1 MEGKDTTGNTGIVSR
16 RLKEKLAVE
25 DIYGVEES
33 EEVDTEKIEDCEII
47 DTEGNVISST
57 DSSDIGDWEKRHN
70 EIEEQRE
77 KIRNRVRKTRS
88 GNGVIRKAKPK
99 PTISDTGHKQVGVYA
114 RVSTKSTNQVSS
126 IENQTRYY
134 TKKVGDT
141 PNWTLH
147 EIYSDEGKSGTSTQH
162 RTEFKRMIE
171 DAAQKK
177 IDLILCSSVSRFARN
192 MSDCMTLVRQ
202 LKSMNPSHP
211 VGVFFETENIYTLD
225 PDCKQNLSIHA
236 MLADWESANKSR
248 RMILS
253 YDQRICTGQYPVL
266 DLLGY
271 RHTKEGELIIQ
282 PEEAKTVRFIFL
294 AYIGGYDCDEIAEIL
309 TERERPTLRGRTDW
323 NTSMV
328 MNIMSNERRWGDLEA
343 RKTIVI
349 DYVEHKSKKNE
360 HDRVSAYEEDHHE
373 PIVSREI
380 ALAAQMVKKS
390 SRKMTEGV
398 PDFSVIHKGNLK
410 GFVSICPGWGG
421 IDGSALLEI
430 CQEVYEEEE
439 LEELNHKIRI
449 WSGEEQG
456 KVVSMALS
464 GYQVPHGIYF
474 LNKSLPALTVGRRRI
489 KFSKA
494 CHEKLNYCRW
504 VEILYHPIIQTIIIR
519 QTTPDNPNCIEWEK
533 EDGKLVSSISSR
545 AFSTAIYESLH
556 WKKEFSFKFRGITKE
571 RGMSKIL
578 VFSLDEPQIIV
589 GKKYKNH
596 PDVEKE
602 SNQPFGFV
610 KYKTDT
616 GQENKPENNGIV
628 CAYPEEWMKRRIG
641 INYFIREQRD
651 SMINAI
657 TEEDIEETGV
667 VVENPVIGHIP
678 SRQEI
683 VNELEELLMTM

>member
-1 MEGKDTTGNTGIVSR
+1 
-16 RLKEKLAVE
+16 
-25 DIYGVEES
+25 
-33 EEVDTEKIEDCEII
+33 
-47 DTEGNVISST
+47 
-57 DSSDIGDWEKRHN
+57 
-70 EIEEQRE
+70 
-77 KIRNRVRKTRS
+77 
-88 GNGVIRKAKPK
+88 
-99 PTISDTGHKQVGVYA
+99 
-114 RVSTKSTNQVSS
+114 
-126 IENQTRYY
+126 
-134 TKKVGDT
+134 
-141 PNWTLH
+141 
-147 EIYSDEGKSGTSTQH
+147 
-162 RTEFKRMIE
+162 
-171 DAAQKK
+171 
-177 IDLILCSSVSRFARN
+177 
-192 MSDCMTLVRQ
+192 
-202 LKSMNPSHP
+202 MNPSHP

-360 HDRVSAYEEDHHE
+360 HDRVSAY
-373 PIVSREI
+373 
-380 ALAAQMVKKS
+380 
-390 SRKMTEGV
+390 
-398 PDFSVIHKGNLK
+398 
-410 GFVSICPGWGG
+410 
-421 IDGSALLEI
+421 
-430 CQEVYEEEE
+430 
-439 LEELNHKIRI
+439 
-449 WSGEEQG
+449 
-456 KVVSMALS
+456 
-464 GYQVPHGIYF
+464 
-474 LNKSLPALTVGRRRI
+474 
-489 KFSKA
+489 
-494 CHEKLNYCRW
+494 
-504 VEILYHPIIQTIIIR
+504 
-519 QTTPDNPNCIEWEK
+519 
-533 EDGKLVSSISSR
+533 GKLVSSISSR
-545 AFSTAIYESLH
+545 AFSTTIYESLH

-616 GQENKPENNGIV
+616 GQENKPENNAIV